1 MIVGINPPRN
11 IFLLLTFLLI
21 NLTYQDENIF
31 NLTQTFLP
39 YSLTLLNNEKILVI
53 NNGIHFFDSE
63 LKNEYTFKYIP
74 FSPQIETTQT
84 SDFNKITIAQFPQEY
99 NEYIMVLAL
108 NKMYFFENSYNI
120 LTSIDL
126 SSYLDSSY
134 YCLLPYKKESDYLH
148 FIISHI
154 HSDTK
159 NFSLDYFQ
167 YNINDNNI
175 INSIS
180 KKVNV
185 SLQYYGNNAI
195 PSILHGASCLF
206 LTHTTLNKDLLVC
219 FYSIFYPTE
228 IHARVFDPDT
238 LEEKTEFFKY
248 FFDSESTGRADYLSA
263 LTNDEKKKAFIV
275 YNNGNPSTL
284 IFDFNEG
291 FSSNKLQSND
301 QYFNGVTSDYYR
313 NKFFYNKNLKQ
324 FVYSSTYS
332 NSGVF
337 PIMIFDNNFN
347 RIEIGNHQAPSNIFG
362 IFTTSPIYIDENLY
376 ILYDNANIVCINIE
390 EVTGLTQVT
399 DEVETTPTTTP
410 TTTSTTVIETTGPSF
425 TKNIK
430 CKTATL
436 ESSNYDLCTECD
448 NDNGYYSVDLDDSYL
463 HGFVECYKSETKPS
477 NFYFDSLV
485 SKFKLCYQSCK
496 KCNNGGDVN
505 IQNCLEC
512 DDNYIKEP
520 DKDSTNCVVAC
531 NYMYYY
537 NNFGQ
542 YKCTVENKCP
552 DEYKLYIEELK
563 KCTNDCSKEDIYKYK
578 YGGKCLKNCPENTSK
593 KEEDRTCI
601 DIDLDSC
608 SKTENEFLLKNELD
622 LDEIDLN
629 AKNYAEEFSYTD
641 KHVSYYYNDLYSIL
655 FYKDSTC
662 IEELSLKMPKV
673 DFGNCY
679 SKILDNLD
687 PPTTD
692 KIIIVLI
699 EKINKQ
705 KKSSTTYLFYH
716 PNTGQK
722 IDAATICKGEE
733 IIIKQSVLSQLNN
746 SNVNIDDVLF
756 LAKQNIDVFNIS
768 DQFYTDLCFHFDSP
782 NGKDIPLK
790 DRMLTYYPNVTLCD
804 EGCETK
810 GVNLTTMESMC
821 ECTFSDIMN
830 LGDNALLQNTLG
842 GITDLLS
849 SSNIFVL
856 KCYKDVFD
864 QKYFIKNTGGFIIIS
879 LTILE
884 IILSILFF
892 AIDIT
897 QIFSNLYILTESFIN
912 SIKSKKIYKNTNDNF
927 LTLPTENAPP
937 RKNESSKYI
946 KRTKTNKIKTR
957 KFKVVSYNND
967 NNDENR
973 NTTSTEKI
981 DSNLEHKKIKKSKT
995 SHLKMKK
1002 KSTVGDEIEYF
1013 DFDEAIQD
1021 FSPNLKPGE
1030 KPLNKNIDIDEFLKP
1045 DLDDMDYD
1053 DAVKYDK
1060 RPFCLFYWERLKD
1073 KQMIL
1078 NIILKHDILKPITM
1092 KLLLLVL
1099 NIELYFVV
1107 NGLFYSEDYISELY
1121 YSTEEENFF
1130 SFFTRSIN
1138 RFFYT
1143 TIVGVIVE
1151 YIIGFIFTEEKKIKK
1166 IFLREKDNFQKL
1178 KYQIFKVIK
1187 NCKTRFIIFI
1197 ILCFIVSFI
1206 SWYYVNCFNNVY
1218 PGVKIEW
1225 IKSSIVIII
1234 IMQLLPV
1241 VTAFLEAILRGLS
1254 FRCKNEKL
1262 FELKQYLS

>member
-1 MIVGINPPRN
+1 MKKSFNLFIK
-11 IFLLLTFLLI
+11 IFILI
-21 NLTYQDENIF
+21 FIFPSYQEENIF
-31 NLTQTFLP
+31 DTFHYP
-39 YSLTLLNNEKILVI
+39 NSLTLNNG
-53 NNGIHFFDSE
+53 NNVLLANDGIHFFDSS
-63 LKNEYTFKYIP
+63 F
-74 FSPQIETTQT
+74 TTEDVDKKKLFTDGQEINLNNYDK
-84 SDFNKITIAQFPQEY
+84 SEMAQFSQEDG
-99 NEYIMVLAL
+99 EYIMVLAL
-108 NKMYFFENSYNI
+108 DSIYFFESDGSFLGNY
-120 LTSIDL
+120 DL
-126 SSYLDSSY
+126 SDYINADY
-134 YCLLPYKKESDYLH
+134 YSLIPYKNENNNLHYIISQKNNEYNFTINH
-148 FIISHI
+148 FIFNLISPYSNERI
-154 HSDTK
+154 M
-159 NFSLDYFQ
+159 
-167 YNINDNNI
+167 
-175 INSIS
+175 S

-185 SLQYYGNNAI
+185 SN
-195 PSILHGASCLF
+195 ILGEYPNLNTFIGPSCLF
-206 LTHTTLNKDLLVC
+206 LNNKYVC
-219 FYSIFYPTE
+219 FYSIYYPGE
-228 IHARVFDPDT
+228 FHSRVFDPNNNF
-238 LEEKTEFFKY
+238 EEMPQFFKY
-248 FFDSESTGRADYLSA
+248 FADDINYVKA
-263 LTNDEKKKAFIV
+263 LTNKEKQKAFIFIYKSACV
-275 YNNGNPSTL
+275 FSLT
-284 IFDFNEG
+284 FDFNNF
-291 FSSNKLQSND
+291 FSTVKDENAGKSCEYQN
-301 QYFNGVTSDYYR
+301 F
-313 NKFFYNKNLKQ
+313 Q
-324 FVYSSTYS
+324 FKYLSTIDEFILIPFKY
-332 NSGVF
+332 GKMA
-337 PIMIFDNNFN
+337 PIAIMIFNNDFTRKEKGYLTLRDYVFGISTCSPYIYNEELYLIYDNPEGTTVYTIKIENLL
-347 RIEIGNHQAPSNIFG
+347 EIG
-362 IFTTSPIYIDENLY
+362 TDK
-376 ILYDNANIVCINIE
+376 IE
-390 EVTGLTQVT
+390 EIEVT
-399 DEVETTPTTTP
+399 E
-410 TTTSTTVIETTGPSF
+410 VIETTVTTTEATEPSF

-552 DEYKLYIEELK
+552 DEYQLYIEELK

-593 KEEDRTCI
+593 NEEDKTCV

-608 SKTENEFLLKNELD
+608 SKTENEFLLKDELD

-856 KCYKDVFD
+856 KCYKDILE
-864 QKYFIKNTGGFIIIS
+864 QKYFIKNTGGFIIIA
-879 LTILE
+879 LTGIE
-884 IILSILFF
+884 VNLSILFF
-892 AIDIT
+892 AIDISK
-897 QIFSNLYILTESFIN
+897 IFSYLYNLTESFI
-912 SIKSKKIYKNTNDNF
+912 SSMKSKKGHKKTNDNF
-927 LTLPTENAPP
+927 LTIPSENAPP
-937 RKNESSKYI
+937 RKNESSKDI
-946 KRTKTNKIKTR
+946 KRSKSTKKIKTNK
-957 KFKVVSYNND
+957 FKIVSYND
-967 NNDENR
+967 NDENKNNYFGM
-973 NTTSTEKI
+973 NTQKT
-981 DSNLEHKKIKKSKT
+981 DSNFVHKKIKRSKT
-995 SHLKMKK
+995 HHIKK
-1002 KSTVGDEIEYF
+1002 EKDKNSSIGDEMEYF

-1021 FSPNLKPGE
+1021 FSPDIKPGE
-1030 KPLNKNIDIDEFLKP
+1030 KPENLNIDIDAFLKP

-1053 DAVKYDK
+1053 DAIKYDK
-1060 RPFCLFYWERLKD
+1060 RPFCVYFWERIKD
-1073 KQMIL
+1073 RQIIV
-1078 NIILKHDILKPITM
+1078 NIFLGNEFLRPVTM

-1099 NIELYFVV
+1099 YIELYFVV
-1107 NGLFYSEDYISELY
+1107 NGLFYSETYISDLY
-1121 YSTEEENFF
+1121 YSTEEETFF
-1130 SFFTRSIN
+1130 SFFARSID

-1143 TIVGVIVE
+1143 TIVGVIVK
-1151 YIIGFIFTEEKKIKK
+1151 YVIGFIFTEERKIKK
-1166 IFLREKDNFQKL
+1166 TFLREKDNFVKL
-1178 KYQIFKVIK
+1178 KYAIFKIIK
-1187 NCKTRFIIFI
+1187 NIKTRFIIFI
-1197 ILCFIVSFI
+1197 ILCFVVSI
-1206 SWYYVNCFNNVY
+1206 LSWYYVNCFNNVY
-1218 PGVKIEW
+1218 PGIKNEW
-1225 IKSSIVIII
+1225 IKSSIVIILI
-1234 IMQLLPV
+1234 FQFLPV
-1241 VTAFLEAILRGLS
+1241 VLAFLEAILRGIS
-1254 FRCKNEKL
+1254 FRCKSEKI